1 MSTGQR
7 DTFFVK
13 LKAFS
18 IKTKISSLTPKK
30 KSGKGCGNLAFEEK
44 CGIKSKM
51 VNFDEFMK
59 SHQYFNVIVLSTRS
73 T

>member
-1 MSTGQR
+1 M
-7 DTFFVK
+7 
-13 LKAFS
+13 
-18 IKTKISSLTPKK
+18 PKK

-51 VNFDEFMK
+51 VNFDEFIK
-59 SHQYFNVIVLSTRS
+59 SHLYFNVIVLSTRS